1 MTFYF
6 AVFDFPALWSELCT
20 EATLQQ
26 ARTSQDANVAC
37 DSHMPCT
44 THRQSPESYDDTK
57 RFLFWQI
64 PDLTQFWKASSLPN
78 PRNGWRYKI
87 HCAFL
92 TKRLSS
98 CQSMH
103 MLPWTE
109 TILVHQE
116 CNWNERQLAAQLI
129 WHCILTWGFVTYFH
143 GVISS
148 PLIIHS
154 PKKYILG
161 ASHEYRDRY
170 LRCMTLFPSLKSLNY
185 CMRSWISLDYYLFQK
200 KLVKLSLEQSSNF
213 LYIMRL
219 LWFECEMVPIGL
231 CVWLFSPQFWHYLG
245 SLQYL

>member
-116 CNWNERQLAAQLI
+116 CNWNEKQLAAQLI

-170 LRCMTLFPSLKSLNY
+170 LRCMTVPIF
-185 CMRSWISLDYYLFQK
+185 K
-200 KLVKLSLEQSSNF
+200 KLKLLHEKLDF
-213 LYIMRL
+213 IRL
-219 LWFECEMVPIGL
+219 LFIPEKVGKIVFRTVIQFSLHNEVVV
-231 CVWLFSPQFWHYLG
+231 VWMWNGTHRIMCLTI
-245 SLQYL
+245 